1 MKRKH
6 WQPGG
11 GENAHGELRGKDEWE
26 RITWDEALTYVTDE
40 LKRVYAQYGQDAVIC
55 NG

>member
-1 MKRKH
+1 MKRKS

-26 RITWDEALTYVTDE
+26 RIGWDEALD
-40 LKRVYAQYGQDAVIC
+40 LR
-55 NG
+55 